1 MSAMLQVTEEPLADE
16 DIVLLRRGRRG
27 RFLTA
32 VFAGLMFLLLASS
45 AIMFVV
51 LGASDRSLRRG
62 ADGVV
67 ILLCT
72 VAMTCFAVFLG
83 RRLLRLPQAWRRFN
97 RVLKGRVPKQ
107 IVSGH
112 LTGFGPAG
120 SPGICYVFGEQR
132 VDVALPFWNEIARD
146 TREGFRPVTA
156 VALTDLP
163 VRLHLLTLDPD
174 APPVLLLAEYPMS
187 AQAWNSVEEVS
198 NADREAVRKEELSLR
213 KFFYVLALAPLVGS
227 LFLGPLIL
235 LAAFFVLTGF
245 VLGMRS
251 PRLKRARYKH
261 GVRGLVEEVVTY
273 RVRASNSNIST
284 LVHNYRI
291 GGVMY
296 RVEHL
301 GQAAAP
307 GQRVAFEYLD
317 GTGIMGPSA
326 LFFRVE
332 DEPVMTL

>member
-16 DIVLLRRGRRG
+16 DILLLRRGRRG
-27 RFLTA
+27 RSLTA
-32 VFAGLMFLLLASS
+32 VFAGLMFLLLTSG
-45 AIMFVV
+45 VV
-51 LGASDRSLRRG
+51 LFVILFAFDRSLRRS

-67 ILLCT
+67 MLVCT
-72 VAMTCFAVFLG
+72 VAMAAFAVFLG

-120 SPGICYVFGEQR
+120 SPGIRYVFGEQR

-156 VALTDLP
+156 AALTDLP

-174 APPVLLLAEYPMS
+174 APPVLLRAEYPMS

-198 NADREAVRKEELSLR
+198 DADREAVRKEELSLR
-213 KFFYVLALAPLVGS
+213 KFFYAVALAPLAGS

-235 LAAFFVLTGF
+235 LAAFFVLTGL

-261 GVRGLVEEVVTY
+261 GVRGVVEEIVTY
-273 RVRASNSNIST
+273 RVRASNSNVST

-291 GGVMY
+291 GGAMY
-296 RVEHL
+296 RVEHF

-326 LFFRVE
+326 LFFRIE

>member
-1 MSAMLQVTEEPLADE
+1 MLQVTEEPLADQ
-16 DIVLLRRGRRG
+16 DILLLRRGRRG
-27 RFLTA
+27 RSLTA

-45 AIMFVV
+45 SIVFVV
-51 LGASDRSLRRG
+51 LFASDRSLRRG

-67 ILLCT
+67 VLLCT

-83 RRLLRLPQAWRRFN
+83 RRLLQLPRAWRRFN
-97 RVLKGRVPKQ
+97 RALKGRIPKQ
-107 IVSGH
+107 VVSGH
-112 LTGFGPAG
+112 LTGFGP
-120 SPGICYVFGEQR
+120 SERPGLCYTIGEQR
-132 VDVALPFWNEIARD
+132 VDVALPFWNEI
-146 TREGFRPVTA
+146 TRETRDGFRPVTA
-156 VALTDLP
+156 AALTDLP
-163 VRLHLLTLDPD
+163 VRLHLLTLLPGT
-174 APPVLLLAEYPMS
+174 PPVLLRAEYPMS

-198 NADREAVRKEELSLR
+198 DADRETVRKEELSLR
-213 KFFYVLALAPLVGS
+213 KFFYALALAPLAGS

-235 LAAFFVLTGF
+235 LAAFFVLMGL

-261 GVRGLVEEVVTY
+261 GVRGVVEEIVTY
-273 RVRASNSNIST
+273 RVRASNSNVST

-291 GGVMY
+291 GGAMY
-296 RVEHL
+296 RVEHF

-307 GQRVAFEYLD
+307 GRRVAFEYLD

-326 LFFRVE
+326 LFFRIE